1 MNNIVSCSRQVPL
14 VAVKHKIMQQVIG
27 IDLGGTAIKLG
38 RFTTKGE
45 CLQSLTVPT
54 PQPQYPEP
62 VLAAVADAIATLDP
76 DHQAAAIGIG
86 TPGPADITGRIARIA
101 INLPDWLDVPV
112 ADILELQTQRPVI
125 VANDANCA
133 GLGETWLG
141 AGQDYQ
147 NLILL
152 TLGTGVGGC
161 IILNGQLFVGHD
173 GCAGELGLVTLDP
186 KGHECHSGN
195 TGSLEQHVSAQ
206 AIRREMGMEPGE
218 LATLAEQGD
227 EDAISFWQHYG
238 HLLGLGLVS
247 SIYVLNPEVVIIG
260 GGISAAAPY
269 FLPATQTEIT
279 QRIRPRYRSN
289 LKLLTATL
297 GNRAGMVGAAK
308 LAIDHIS

>member
-1 MNNIVSCSRQVPL
+1 MP
-14 VAVKHKIMQQVIG
+14 QVIG

-38 RFTTKGE
+38 RFSITGE
-45 CLQSLTVPT
+45 CLASLSVPT
-54 PQPQYPEP
+54 PQPQSPEP
-62 VLAAVADAIATLDP
+62 VMAAVANAIATLDP
-76 DHQAAAIGIG
+76 DHQATVIGIG
-86 TPGPADITGRIARIA
+86 TPGPTDITARIARIA

-112 ADILELQTQRPVI
+112 ADLLEARIQRPVI

-133 GLGETWLG
+133 GMGEAWLG
-141 AGQDYQ
+141 AGQAYK

-161 IILNGQLFVGHD
+161 IILNGQLFLGHD

-186 KGHECHSGN
+186 QGHQCHSGN

-218 LATLAEQGD
+218 LARLADQGNG
-227 EDAISFWQHYG
+227 DAIAFWQRYG
-238 HLLGLGLVS
+238 RLLGIGIVS
-247 SIYVLNPEVVIIG
+247 SIYVLNPEAVIIG
-260 GGISAAAPY
+260 GGISAAAAY
-269 FLPATQTEIT
+269 FLPATQMEIS
-279 QRIRPRYRSN
+279 QRIRPHYRGN
-289 LKLLTATL
+289 LKILTATL

>member
-1 MNNIVSCSRQVPL
+1 
-14 VAVKHKIMQQVIG
+14 MQQIIG

-38 RFTTKGE
+38 KFTIEGK

-62 VLAAVADAIATLDP
+62 VLAKAAEAITTLDP
-76 DHQAAAIGIG
+76 DHQATAIGIG
-86 TPGPADITGRIARIA
+86 TPGPADITARIARIA
-101 INLPDWLDVPV
+101 INLPNWLDVPV
-112 ADILELQTQRPVI
+112 ADILEAQTQRPVT

-133 GLGETWLG
+133 GLGEAWLG
-141 AGQDYQ
+141 AGRDYQ

-173 GCAGELGLVTLDP
+173 GCAGELGLVTLNP
-186 KGHECHSGN
+186 NGHECSSGN

-218 LATLAEQGD
+218 LATLAAKGD
-227 EDAISFWQHYG
+227 KDVISFWQHYG
-238 HLLGLGLVS
+238 RLLGIGIVS
-247 SIYVLNPEVVIIG
+247 SIYVLNPEAVIIG

-269 FLPATQTEIT
+269 FLPATQTEIS
-279 QRIRPRYRSN
+279 QRIRPHYRGN

>member
-1 MNNIVSCSRQVPL
+1 
-14 VAVKHKIMQQVIG
+14 MQQVIG

-38 RFTTKGE
+38 RFTPQGE
-45 CLQSLTVPT
+45 CLHSLSLPT
-54 PQPQYPEP
+54 PQPQYPKP
-62 VLAAVADAIATLDP
+62 VLTAVADAVAMVDPHHHAT
-76 DHQAAAIGIG
+76 AIGIG
-86 TPGPADITGRIARIA
+86 TPGPADITARIARIA

-112 ADILELQTQRPVI
+112 ADILETQTQRSVV

-141 AGQDYQ
+141 AGQAYQ

-206 AIRREMGMEPGE
+206 AIRREMGMEPE
-218 LATLAEQGD
+218 KLAALAKNGD
-227 EDAISFWQHYG
+227 RGAISFWQRYG
-238 HLLGLGLVS
+238 RLLGIGLVS

-269 FLPATQTEIT
+269 FLTATQAEISK
-279 QRIRPRYRSN
+279 RIQPHYRDN
-289 LKLLTATL
+289 LQLTTATL
-297 GNRAGMVGAAK
+297 GNRAGMIGAAR
-308 LAIDHIS
+308 LALNYIG